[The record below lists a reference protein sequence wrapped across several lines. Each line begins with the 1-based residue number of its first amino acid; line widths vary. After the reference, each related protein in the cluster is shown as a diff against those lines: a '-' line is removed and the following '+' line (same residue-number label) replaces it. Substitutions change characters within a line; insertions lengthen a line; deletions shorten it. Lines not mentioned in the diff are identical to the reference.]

1 MKKTVLGIAVITSS
15 LCAQAATVY
24 DKDGTSLDLGG
35 RVQSVLYSTKHE
47 QAAGDHDATIK
58 NSARF
63 SIGGKTKLND
73 FISGFG
79 FAEWDMADGKDEVTA
94 REQYVGADFNDYGKL
109 YAGKTYDA
117 VKHVIEATDVFEDD
131 GGLAQPESD
140 DFRNGTLKYEYDN
153 HGIYA
158 SASLQTAADSQPV
171 YGEDDAMNVDSGF
184 ALSTGYTFDDVL
196 FGPLAFNLGY
206 SYIRLQNDDG
216 MRPGIPEAN
225 MYVVN
230 GRNVAAS
237 VAWGSTDSGPY
248 LAALY
253 TDKKWKFTG
262 NIYGYTKGYELVAGY
277 GFDNGISA
285 FAGFESAYETMKD
298 ANGNKMPSLITR
310 TVPVYVNYSANE
322 NFNIWAEARFAA
334 GSTPKFG
341 NAYYHDNTG
350 SIFSVGARYT
360 F

>member
-24 DKDGTSLDLGG
+24 EKDGTSLELGG

-79 FAEWDMADGKDEVTA
+79 FAEWDMADGNDEVTA

-225 MYVVN
+225 MYVIN